1 MGEIA
6 IGDLF
11 KHKKYGF
18 IGELTCVDYS
28 THIHLIQSV
37 DNREPKYCYHSHG
50 LYDLVEYS
58 PYNRVEYPPTLTWK
72 GLEYQIEDDFEK
84 YIKPKD

>member
-18 IGELTCVDYS
+18 TGKLICVDHFS
-28 THIHLIQSV
+28 NIHVIQSA
-37 DNREPKYCYHSHG
+37 DNREPKYYSDE
-50 LYDLVEYS
+50 LYEGI
-58 PYNRVEYPPTLTWK
+58 EYPPTLTWK
-72 GLEYQIEDDFEK
+72 GLEYQMEEDFEK
-84 YIKPKD
+84 I